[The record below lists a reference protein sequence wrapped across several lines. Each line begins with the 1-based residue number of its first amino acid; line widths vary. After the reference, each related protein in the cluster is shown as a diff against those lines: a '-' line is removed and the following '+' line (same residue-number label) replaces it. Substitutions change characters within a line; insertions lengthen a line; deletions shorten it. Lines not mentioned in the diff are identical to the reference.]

1 MILTFNSMVNFVTQ
15 IVGEKLLINNT
26 TSEILHLCIFF
37 SILSFIYLFSIFV
50 EKLNFT

>member
-15 IVGEKLLINNT
+15 IVGEKLINNT

-50 EKLNFT
+50 EN